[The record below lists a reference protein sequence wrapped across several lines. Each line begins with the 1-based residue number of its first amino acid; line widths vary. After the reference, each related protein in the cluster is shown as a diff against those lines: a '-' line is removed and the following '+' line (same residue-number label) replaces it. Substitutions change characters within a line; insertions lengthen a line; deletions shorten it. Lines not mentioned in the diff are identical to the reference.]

1 MIGITTRLRHA
12 LAVAVT
18 STLCAT
24 ACAAPPPDVDYMASL
39 MRRAAAARSDYPELS
54 RINPALDTET
64 LYAVQARFVA
74 AQLADG
80 AHIGGYKGGLVPVAP
95 IGGVLFAAGLLEAPA
110 RVSRADYRR
119 LLVEAELAFE
129 FCTPITA
136 PLPDVA
142 AVKAA
147 VCRLRP
153 AIELPDAAL
162 DDLEALKTDP
172 PRLARALIP
181 NNMTT
186 RAVAL
191 GAAVPAA
198 GLDLKT
204 IAVETRRGGALL
216 GERRPGAAND
226 AMWEAVRW
234 IVNEYALKRGYR
246 VEAGHLV
253 MPGNLTGLHAGE
265 PGHWRVDY
273 GALGSV
279 AFEVTD

>member
-1 MIGITTRLRHA
+1 MIAITTPLRHA
-12 LAVAVT
+12 LAALIA
-18 STLCAT
+18 STICAT
-24 ACAAPPPDVDYMASL
+24 ACAASSPDVDYMAAL
-39 MRRAAAARSDYPELS
+39 MRAAAAARSDYPELS
-54 RINPALDTET
+54 RINPALDIET

-80 AHIGGYKGGLVPVAP
+80 ARIGGYKGGLVPVAP
-95 IGGVLFAAGLLEAPA
+95 VGGVLLTAGLLEAPA
-110 RVSRADYRR
+110 RVARADYRR
-119 LLVEAELAFE
+119 LLIEAELAFE
-129 FCTPITA
+129 ICTPVTA
-136 PLPDVA
+136 PLIDVA
-142 AVKAA
+142 AAQAA

-153 AIELPDAAL
+153 AIDLPDAAL
-162 DDLEALKTDP
+162 DDLDALKTDP

-191 GAAVPAA
+191 GAALPAA
-198 GLDLKT
+198 GLDLRT
-204 IAVETRRGGALL
+204 ISVETRRDGVLL

-265 PGHWRVDY
+265 PGHWRIDY